1 MRLNRLSVDYFQ
13 ETLCVLSIQSLS
25 TNTSSENIF
34 WEDND
39 DGTGQKESTTPL
51 SKVKEENTSSN
62 QVKEENISQL
72 NLEDE
77 NLSFN

>member
-1 MRLNRLSVDYFQ
+1 M
-13 ETLCVLSIQSLS
+13 QSQS
-25 TNTSSENIF
+25 TDTSSENIS

-51 SKVKEENTSSN
+51 NKVKEENTSSN

-77 NLSFN
+77 NLSFNLT